1 MELKKTSTRK
11 LIFRSLVILLVVAN
25 MSPAAAQVEQ
35 ANPALF
41 YEELAPHGTWV
52 NYENHGAVWQP
63 KGVGQNWRP
72 YQNGRW
78 TPSEQGYIFETQEPW
93 GWATYHYGNWMPTQ
107 QHGWV
112 WKPGR
117 TWYPHTCAWKS
128 NEEYVGWAPV
138 PPEGYEPS
146 AGFGSADDMGGSEGM
161 SSGGGGG
168 GILNLLTAP
177 FWIVAKAASFLLGF
191 GQDYA
196 PNYSYANSGS
206 LMPYSYVPVII
217 GNMGYVDN
225 YVSPSYAPQ
234 ACYNW
239 GPPIP
244 YVSQVTQIN
253 SQTINNYI
261 KTVNITKIAN
271 GAPSLAALQRRP
283 YLRENWEGISR
294 GLHDRSI
301 RVNRVGDVRMAQRYL
316 YNPNAQP
323 LPRHLPPL
331 PSELSR
337 GSQNPSIIKAA
348 SGENSGQNWQWS
360 RNGREEG
367 RQIRG
372 RTELRNQ
379 PLTHMAPEQRPPAGG
394 GSGKGSPQGRQASWE
409 PSPPRGTGQPQQ
421 ASITPPATKEA
432 TINGSRNPGQL
443 HPGQQSQLTNR
454 PRDDRQKPQQSVQAQ
469 TGQQRTQQVQGRQQQ
484 AQSEQQRQQDN
495 QRQQLMQHRRHQ
507 EAQPQQSPGQQAPPR
522 QMESQKQ
529 QVMQQ
534 RQMAGQQQRQQQM
547 AQQQQQ
553 QQQQQAQQERQRQ
566 MESQRQQAM
575 QQRQMALQQQQ
586 AQQQQRQQQMVQQMQ
601 QRQQQMAQQRQQCQQ
616 PRPQQVVQ
624 QRAAQ
629 SQPQPRPQPQQQQQK
644 KKHQQQ

>member
-1 MELKKTSTRK
+1 MQPQKTSTQK
-11 LIFRSLVILLVVAN
+11 LIFRALVILLVLAN

-41 YEELAPHGTWV
+41 YEELAPHGNWV

-128 NEEYVGWAPV
+128 NEEHVGWAPV
-138 PPEGYEPS
+138 PPEGYEPP
-146 AGFGSADDMGGSEGM
+146 AGFAPAGDMGGGEGM
-161 SSGGGGG
+161 SSGGGG
-168 GILNLLTAP
+168 ILDLLTAP
-177 FWIVAKAASFLLGF
+177 FWIVAKAANFLLGF

-196 PNYSYANSGS
+196 PNYSYANSGY

-261 KTVNITKIAN
+261 KKVNITKIAN
-271 GAPSLAALQRRP
+271 GAPSQAVLQRRP

-301 RVNRVGDVRMAQRYL
+301 RVNRVSNVRMAQRHL

-337 GSQNPSIIKAA
+337 GRQHPQLIKAA
-348 SGENSGQNWQWS
+348 SGENPGQNWQWS
-360 RNGREEG
+360 RNGAESG
-367 RQIRG
+367 RQMRG
-372 RTELRNQ
+372 RTELQNQ
-379 PLTHMAPEQRPPAGG
+379 PSTNMTPEQRHQAGRWIG
-394 GSGKGSPQGRQASWE
+394 NASPQGRQASWE
-409 PSPPRGTGQPQQ
+409 PRRPGEPGQPQQ
-421 ASITPPATKEA
+421 ASITPPTTKEA
-432 TINGSRNPGQL
+432 TINGSRNPGQP
-443 HPGQQSQLTNR
+443 HPGQQHQLTGR
-454 PRDDRQKPQQSVQAQ
+454 PRDDRQKLQHIAQPQ
-469 TGQQRTQQVQGRQQQ
+469 TGQQQTQQVQGRQQQ
-484 AQSEQQRQQDN
+484 AQPEQQRQQEN
-495 QRQQLMQHRRHQ
+495 QRQQLR
-507 EAQPQQSPGQQAPPR
+507 QQSAGQQAQQR

-529 QVMQQ
+529 QMMQQ
-534 RQMAGQQQRQQQM
+534 RQMASQQQQQQRQQQM

-553 QQQQQAQQERQRQ
+553 QAQQERQRQ
-566 MESQRQQAM
+566 MDSQRQQMM
-575 QQRQMALQQQQ
+575 QQRQMA
-586 AQQQQRQQQMVQQMQ
+586 AQQQQQ
-601 QRQQQMAQQRQQCQQ
+601 QQQMAQQRQQCQQ
-616 PRPQQVVQ
+616 PRPQQVAQ
-624 QRAAQ
+624 QRPAPP
-629 SQPQPRPQPQQQQQK
+629 QPQPRPQPQQQQQK
-644 KKHQQQ
+644 KKPQQQ